1 MEEQYKKT
9 MSGTLGAGMNSL
21 FDSDADYYIL
31 EHRVSSEYHKAG
43 DVQEIIVNY
52 IEIGREK
59 DCAVRF
65 DETFKT
71 VSRRHAAIVK
81 DGDSWKLRQLSD
93 TNSTFLNGKKIIDEW
108 YLKNG
113 DEIQLSVNGP
123 KLGFILP
130 NASNRE
136 KLDWAKRFKLFK
148 EQALRPYRTLLIIIG
163 VALLLVVGCGVGYG
177 IYINNKNNAIELEN
191 MALREQI
198 INQQNQLIDQTEKL
212 ILLTQQLDSSNREL
226 YKTQLDALKAKSA
239 AAKNEKDLVKIQKAY
254 NEMINETSI
263 MREEIERIK
272 EKERLE
278 EAARYNEREN
288 YLNNKH

>member
-1 MEEQYKKT
+1 MEAQYKKT
-9 MSGTLGAGMNSL
+9 ISGTLGAGMSSL
-21 FDSDADYYIL
+21 FGSDADYYIL

-43 DVQEIIVNY
+43 DVQEIIVDY

-163 VALLLVVGCGVGYG
+163 IVLLLVIGGGIGYG
-177 IYINNKNNAIELEN
+177 IYINNKNTAIELEN
-191 MALREQI
+191 LALREQI

-239 AAKNEKDLVKIQKAY
+239 AAKNEKDLVKMQKAY
-254 NEMINETSI
+254 NEMINETTS

-288 YLNNKH
+288 YLNNKY